1 MIYTLMPII
10 FLIGIL
16 AIAFEEKLHINKA
29 ASALLM
35 ALLLWGLFV
44 FDSVN
49 ILGNHT
55 NVYFEEFLT
64 HNPKIALLPLIDQ
77 FHSFIVE
84 DAILKSLGDVSQT
97 LFFVMCVMI
106 IIEMIDSH
114 GGFRAVSSYIKTRN
128 KRKLLWIISLMT
140 FFLAAL
146 INNMACAI
154 VVIALLRKLIP
165 DHREDRLTFASM
177 VIIAANA
184 GGSFSPIGDVTTILL
199 WTGGNISAL
208 HQITHL
214 FLPGFVSMIVPLSLL
229 TFQFKP
235 NAAWESP
242 SAILEENR
250 QIPQLNTGRRLTIL
264 IIGMLSLALVPLFRQ
279 LTGLPPFMGVMF
291 GLVLLWIV
299 TDLFYRNIDTI
310 EEKEKLNVSR
320 LTSMIDLPTILF
332 FLGILMSVA
341 ALRFA
346 GQLGDISMW
355 IDSKVSSPY
364 IVSFILGVM
373 SSFVDNVA
381 LVAGTMGMYP
391 VIEQS
396 GTNAPHLSHFVT
408 DGDFWTFIAY
418 CAVTGGSLLII
429 GSATGVA
436 VMGMEKITFGYY
448 FKRFSWLATLGYIA
462 GALTYVYI
470 SR

>member
-1 MIYTLMPII
+1 MIYTLMPVI

-16 AIAFEEKLHINKA
+16 AIAFEDKIHINKA

-35 ALLLWGLFV
+35 ALLLWGLFI
-44 FDSVN
+44 FDASE
-49 ILGNHT
+49 ILGQHT
-55 NVYFEEFLT
+55 NVYFQEFISN
-64 HNPKIALLPLIDQ
+64 NPKFALLPLIEQ
-77 FHSFIVE
+77 FHKFIVD
-84 DAILKSLGDVSQT
+84 DAILKSVGDVSQT
-97 LFFVMCVMI
+97 LFFVMSVMI
-106 IIEMIDSH
+106 IIELIDSH
-114 GGFRAVSSYIKTRN
+114 GGFRAVANYIKTRN
-128 KRKLLWIISLMT
+128 KRKLLWVISLMT

-154 VVIALLRKLIP
+154 VVVALLRKLIP
-165 DHREDRLTFASM
+165 EHRDDRLTFASM

-208 HQITHL
+208 HQISHL
-214 FLPGFVSMIVPLSLL
+214 FLPGFVTMLVPLILL
-229 TFQFKP
+229 TFQFKR
-235 NAAWESP
+235 NDAWESP
-242 SAILEENR
+242 TAFLEENS
-250 QIPQLNTGRRLTIL
+250 QIPQLKKRHRISIL
-264 IIGMLSLALVPLFRQ
+264 VIGMLSLGLVPLFRE
-279 LTGLPPFMGVMF
+279 LTNLPPFMGVMT
-291 GLVLLWIV
+291 GLVVLWIL
-299 TDLFYRNIDTI
+299 TDRIYRNIDTI
-310 EEKEKLNVSR
+310 EEKEKLKVSR

-341 ALRFA
+341 ALRSA

-391 VIEQS
+391 VVEQS
-396 GTNAPHLSHFVT
+396 AAVTQHLQFFIA

-436 VMGMEKITFGYY
+436 VMGMEKISFGYY
-448 FKRFSWLATLGYIA
+448 LKRFSLLATLGYIA
-462 GALTYVYI
+462 GALTYVYFCK
-470 SR
+470 